1 MSFTRVGRLQHSQ
14 GKRPAMRPKKANAP
28 KREWVST
35 VHDLSVHK
43 ASPEELSRRHEMHRS
58 QNRVVAQWE
67 LRERALRRRRKKG
80 LPGGPAPLDRTSLN
94 IIREVFSDQFQL
106 QDVLA
111 RSDRAMAV
119 VKDLFGDAPRRQ
131 TDCGSDSDLPV
142 LQKPEAPTQLS
153 LLSQSMMDPQ
163 ALNELE
169 DSEDHSDEETGHS
182 ASISFNS
189 NMDTSYRVHTRKVKA
204 KSRTRGEKQQRP
216 QSNSNLQGAGG
227 DSPPQT
233 PCASGGTQLQAA
245 LNATV
250 KVQRL
255 RSRQPQPQSEPEE
268 RFTLVTQVLNPDP
281 PLTRS
286 GRKSRSSKASRG
298 RSTESGLDGSTLSS
312 LSGNQSSL
320 GLLQGLLGQVETELE
335 GLGPEEPPRAP
346 GAGGGERTTGPKH
359 STHGLT
365 GFSVAL
371 VSTLGRLARLLRQR
385 EEEAQREG
393 KERRRLEEEV
403 KEQRGLIDAL
413 TTETLILREE
423 SAALQAGL
431 QQRACDLEQRLDTV
445 LLALG
450 GLGAVSGNHPMTQ
463 TLLYPPM
470 NRIRLVSLSTLL
482 CCSHHH
488 VRETTA
494 HTVTPQVTGLSLSLS
509 LSLSLYLFLSLPL
522 SGLSICLYSALFLH
536 VFILSCCSPF
546 SPAVRSLSLHH
557 VSSLPVTRR
566 SCDDLQTVSSAP
578 SLVSLPRPAPTPPP
592 APTPDPLPLLCDPSQ
607 GAMLSQIAELTRQNA
622 LIRNQLGQ
630 FHPSTPPSGSGI
642 CKGQSSG
649 RGSPR
654 DTTDSRG
661 FVSSSTGRV
670 TPQQGVEKRGSAPS
684 STGRTT
690 PQREAGRER
699 GTWSCG
705 GELQTQQSVVS
716 EGPGCESSV
725 EQRLLELN
733 RQSAAARSRLLELI
747 EQQRQSSS
755 SARVSPS
762 VSPIPPL
769 SAAALSPESSVL
781 MPEED
786 PSPPGSGGSRRS
798 GGDVDEGIRGQGM
811 MVILTEEVLC
821 VSGLLVGSLH
831 KALEDCPE
839 AAGLRWKS
847 LKEKA
852 GLRCPHM

>member
-1 MSFTRVGRLQHSQ
+1 MSFTRVGRLQHGQ
-14 GKRPAMRPKKANAP
+14 GKRPAVRPKKANAP

-58 QNRVVAQWE
+58 QNRMVAQWE
-67 LRERALRRRRKKG
+67 LRERGLRHRRKKG
-80 LPGGPAPLDRTSLN
+80 LPGSPAPLDRASLN

-131 TDCGSDSDLPV
+131 TGFPSVTMAPDCGSDSDLPV

-169 DSEDHSDEETGHS
+169 DSVEDHSDEETGHS
-182 ASISFNS
+182 ASVSFNS
-189 NMDTSYRVHTRKVKA
+189 NMDTSYKVYTRKVKA
-204 KSRTRGEKQQRP
+204 KPCTRGGKQQRP
-216 QSNSNLQGAGG
+216 QCISNLQGAGG

-233 PCASGGTQLQAA
+233 PSASGGTQVQAA

-255 RSRQPQPQSEPEE
+255 RSRQPQPQPEPEE
-268 RFTLVTQVLNPDP
+268 HFTLVTQVLNPDP

-320 GLLQGLLGQVETELE
+320 GLLQGLLGQVETELD
-335 GLGPEEPPRAP
+335 GLEPEEPPRAP
-346 GAGGGERTTGPKH
+346 GAGEGEGTTGPKH

-413 TTETLILREE
+413 TAETLTLREE

-445 LLALG
+445 VLVLG
-450 GLGAVSGNHPMTQ
+450 GLGVLGGDGDYEPQ
-463 TLLYPPM
+463 
-470 NRIRLVSLSTLL
+470 
-482 CCSHHH
+482 
-488 VRETTA
+488 ETGSIATGSEWA
-494 HTVTPQVTGLSLSLS
+494 PSYDADAPVPSYEQNQTGLTLNPAVLLSPPRQRDNRPHGHTS
-509 LSLSLYLFLSLPL
+509 
-522 SGLSICLYSALFLH
+522 
-536 VFILSCCSPF
+536 
-546 SPAVRSLSLHH
+546 AVRSLSLHH
-557 VSSLPVTRR
+557 LPSLPATRG
-566 SCDDLQTVSSAP
+566 SCDDLQTISSVP
-578 SLVSLPRPAPTPPP
+578 NRSSLPRPAPTPPP
-592 APTPDPLPLLCDPSQ
+592 AATPDPPPLLCDPSQ

-630 FHPSTPPSGSGI
+630 FHPATPPSGSEI
-642 CKGQSSG
+642 CEGQSSG
-649 RGSPR
+649 RES
-654 DTTDSRG
+654 
-661 FVSSSTGRV
+661 VSSSTGRL
-670 TPQQGVEKRGSAPS
+670 TPQQGMEKRGFAPS

-699 GTWSCG
+699 GTWFCG
-705 GELQTQQSVVS
+705 GEQQTQQSVVS
-716 EGPGCESSV
+716 EGKGCESSV

-769 SAAALSPESSVL
+769 SAAGLSPESSML
-781 MPEED
+781 LPEQD
-786 PSPPGSGGSRRS
+786 PSPLVSGGSRRS
-798 GGDVDEGIRGQGM
+798 AGGVSPQSLGGQSRGSRTPVDKLKGEGWF
-811 MVILTEEVLC
+811 
-821 VSGLLVGSLH
+821 
-831 KALEDCPE
+831 ALSTHV
-839 AAGLRWKS
+839 R
-847 LKEKA
+847 
-852 GLRCPHM
+852 

>member
-131 TDCGSDSDLPV
+131 TGFPSVTMAPDCGSDSDLPV

-450 GLGAVSGNHPMTQ
+450 GLGVLGGDRDYEQQDTGSIATGSEWEPSYDADAPVPSYEQNQAGLTLNPAV
-463 TLLYPPM
+463 LLSPPRQRD
-470 NRIRLVSLSTLL
+470 NRPH
-482 CCSHHH
+482 SH
-488 VRETTA
+488 T
-494 HTVTPQVTGLSLSLS
+494 S
-509 LSLSLYLFLSLPL
+509 
-522 SGLSICLYSALFLH
+522 
-536 VFILSCCSPF
+536 
-546 SPAVRSLSLHH
+546 AVRSLSLHH

-798 GGDVDEGIRGQGM
+798 AGGVSPQSLGGLSRGSRTPVEKLKGEGWF
-811 MVILTEEVLC
+811 
-821 VSGLLVGSLH
+821 
-831 KALEDCPE
+831 ALSTHV
-839 AAGLRWKS
+839 R
-847 LKEKA
+847 
-852 GLRCPHM
+852 

>member
-1 MSFTRVGRLQHSQ
+1 MSFTRVGRLQHGQ
-14 GKRPAMRPKKANAP
+14 GKRPAVRPKKANAP

-58 QNRVVAQWE
+58 QNRVLAQWE
-67 LRERALRRRRKKG
+67 LRERALRHRRKKG
-80 LPGGPAPLDRTSLN
+80 LPGSPAPLDRASLN

-131 TDCGSDSDLPV
+131 TGFPSVTMAPDCGSDSDLPV

-169 DSEDHSDEETGHS
+169 DSVEDHSDEETGHS

-189 NMDTSYRVHTRKVKA
+189 NMDTSYKVHTRKVKA
-204 KSRTRGEKQQRP
+204 KPCTRGGKQQRP
-216 QSNSNLQGAGG
+216 QCYSNLQGAGG

-233 PCASGGTQLQAA
+233 PSASGGTQVQAA

-255 RSRQPQPQSEPEE
+255 RSRQPQPEPEE
-268 RFTLVTQVLNPDP
+268 HFTLVTQVLNPDP

-298 RSTESGLDGSTLSS
+298 HSTESGLDGSTLSS

-320 GLLQGLLGQVETELE
+320 GLLQGLLGQVETELD

-346 GAGGGERTTGPKH
+346 GAGEGEGTTGPKH

-393 KERRRLEEEV
+393 KERRKLEEEV

-413 TTETLILREE
+413 TAETLTLREE

-445 LLALG
+445 VLVLG
-450 GLGAVSGNHPMTQ
+450 GLGVLGGAGD
-463 TLLYPPM
+463 
-470 NRIRLVSLSTLL
+470 
-482 CCSHHH
+482 C
-488 VRETTA
+488 E
-494 HTVTPQVTGLSLSLS
+494 PQNTGSVATGSEWSYEQNQTGLTLNPAVLLS
-509 LSLSLYLFLSLPL
+509 PPRQRDNRPH
-522 SGLSICLYSALFLH
+522 GLTS
-536 VFILSCCSPF
+536 
-546 SPAVRSLSLHH
+546 AVRSLSLHN
-557 VSSLPVTRR
+557 VPSLPVTRG
-566 SCDDLQTVSSAP
+566 SCDDLQTISSAP
-578 SLVSLPRPAPTPPP
+578 SLFSLPRPAPTPPP
-592 APTPDPLPLLCDPSQ
+592 AATPDPLPLLCDPSQ

-630 FHPSTPPSGSGI
+630 FHPATPPSGSEI
-642 CKGQSSG
+642 CEGPSSG
-649 RGSPR
+649 RGS
-654 DTTDSRG
+654 
-661 FVSSSTGRV
+661 VSSSTGRL
-670 TPQQGVEKRGSAPS
+670 TPQQCVEKRGLAPS

-705 GELQTQQSVVS
+705 GQQSVVSEGPGCESSVEQRLLQSVVS

-755 SARVSPS
+755 SVSPS

-769 SAAALSPESSVL
+769 SAAGLSPESSML
-781 MPEED
+781 LPEQD
-786 PSPPGSGGSRRS
+786 PSPLGSGGSRRS
-798 GGDVDEGIRGQGM
+798 AGGASPQSLGGQSRGSRTPVDKLKGEGWF
-811 MVILTEEVLC
+811 
-821 VSGLLVGSLH
+821 
-831 KALEDCPE
+831 ALSTHV
-839 AAGLRWKS
+839 R
-847 LKEKA
+847 
-852 GLRCPHM
+852 

>member
-1 MSFTRVGRLQHSQ
+1 MSFTRVGRLQNGQ
-14 GKRPAMRPKKANAP
+14 GKRPAVRPKKANAP

-43 ASPEELSRRHEMHRS
+43 ASPEELNRRHEMHRS

-67 LRERALRRRRKKG
+67 LRERALRHRRKKD
-80 LPGGPAPLDRTSLN
+80 LPGSPAPLDRASLN

-131 TDCGSDSDLPV
+131 TGFPSVTMAPDCGSDSDLPV

-169 DSEDHSDEETGHS
+169 DSVEDHSDEETGHS
-182 ASISFNS
+182 APVNFNS
-189 NMDTSYRVHTRKVKA
+189 NMDTSYKVYTRKVKA
-204 KSRTRGEKQQRP
+204 KSCTRGGKLQGP
-216 QSNSNLQGAGG
+216 QCSSNLQGAGG

-233 PCASGGTQLQAA
+233 PSASGGTQVQAA

-255 RSRQPQPQSEPEE
+255 WSRQPQPEPGEH
-268 RFTLVTQVLNPDP
+268 FTLVTQVLNPDP

-320 GLLQGLLGQVETELE
+320 GLLQGLLGQVETELD
-335 GLGPEEPPRAP
+335 GLGLEEPPRAP
-346 GAGGGERTTGPKH
+346 GAGEGEGTTGPKH

-385 EEEAQREG
+385 EDEAQREG
-393 KERRRLEEEV
+393 KERRRLEVEV
-403 KEQRGLIDAL
+403 KEQRGMIDAL
-413 TTETLILREE
+413 TAETLTLREE

-445 LLALG
+445 VLVLG
-450 GLGAVSGNHPMTQ
+450 GLGVLGGDGDYEPQ
-463 TLLYPPM
+463 
-470 NRIRLVSLSTLL
+470 
-482 CCSHHH
+482 
-488 VRETTA
+488 ETGSIATGSEWEPSYDA
-494 HTVTPQVTGLSLSLS
+494 DAPVPSYEQNQTGLTLN
-509 LSLSLYLFLSLPL
+509 
-522 SGLSICLYSALFLH
+522 
-536 VFILSCCSPF
+536 
-546 SPAVRSLSLHH
+546 PAVLLSPPRQRDNRPHGHTSAVNSLALHHNSKALHH
-557 VSSLPVTRR
+557 VPSLPVTRV
-566 SCDDLQTVSSAP
+566 SCDDLQTFSSAP
-578 SLVSLPRPAPTPPP
+578 SLFSLPRPAPTPPP
-592 APTPDPLPLLCDPSQ
+592 AATPDPLPLLCDPSQ

-630 FHPSTPPSGSGI
+630 FHPATPPSGSEI
-642 CKGQSSG
+642 CEGQSSG
-649 RGSPR
+649 RGS
-654 DTTDSRG
+654 
-661 FVSSSTGRV
+661 VSSSTGRL
-670 TPQQGVEKRGSAPS
+670 TPQQGMEKRGFVPS
-684 STGRTT
+684 RTGRTT

-705 GELQTQQSVVS
+705 GEQQTQQSVVR

-769 SAAALSPESSVL
+769 SAGLSPESSML
-781 MPEED
+781 LPEQD
-786 PSPPGSGGSRRS
+786 PSPLGSGGSRRS
-798 GGDVDEGIRGQGM
+798 AGGVSPQSLGGQSRGSRTPVDKLKGEGWF
-811 MVILTEEVLC
+811 
-821 VSGLLVGSLH
+821 
-831 KALEDCPE
+831 ALSTHV
-839 AAGLRWKS
+839 R
-847 LKEKA
+847 
-852 GLRCPHM
+852 

>member
-1 MSFTRVGRLQHSQ
+1 MSFTRVGRLQHGQ
-14 GKRPAMRPKKANAP
+14 GKRPAVRPKKANAP

-43 ASPEELSRRHEMHRS
+43 ASPEELNRRHEMHRS

-67 LRERALRRRRKKG
+67 LRERALRHRRKKD
-80 LPGGPAPLDRTSLN
+80 LPGSPAPLDRASLN

-131 TDCGSDSDLPV
+131 TGFPSVTMAPDCGSDSDLPV

-169 DSEDHSDEETGHS
+169 DSVEDHSDEETGHS
-182 ASISFNS
+182 ASVNFNS
-189 NMDTSYRVHTRKVKA
+189 NMDTSYKVYTRKVKA
-204 KSRTRGEKQQRP
+204 KPCTRGGKQQRP
-216 QSNSNLQGAGG
+216 QCNSNLQGAGG

-233 PCASGGTQLQAA
+233 PSASGGTQVQTA

-255 RSRQPQPQSEPEE
+255 WSRQPQPQPEPGEH
-268 RFTLVTQVLNPDP
+268 FTLVTQVLNPDP

-320 GLLQGLLGQVETELE
+320 GLLQGLLGQVETELD
-335 GLGPEEPPRAP
+335 GLGLEEPPRAP
-346 GAGGGERTTGPKH
+346 GAGEGEGTTGPKH

-385 EEEAQREG
+385 EDEAQREG
-393 KERRRLEEEV
+393 KERRRLEVEV
-403 KEQRGLIDAL
+403 KEQRGMIDAL
-413 TTETLILREE
+413 TAETLTLREE
-423 SAALQAGL
+423 SAALQARL

-445 LLALG
+445 VLVLG
-450 GLGAVSGNHPMTQ
+450 GLGVLGGDGDYEPQEAGSIATGSEWEPSYDADAPVPSYEQNQTGLTLNPAVLLSPPHQRDNRPHGHTSGVH
-463 TLLYPPM
+463 
-470 NRIRLVSLSTLL
+470 SLAF
-482 CCSHHH
+482 HH
-488 VRETTA
+488 V
-494 HTVTPQVTGLSLSLS
+494 P
-509 LSLSLYLFLSLPL
+509 
-522 SGLSICLYSALFLH
+522 
-536 VFILSCCSPF
+536 
-546 SPAVRSLSLHH
+546 
-557 VSSLPVTRR
+557 SLPVTRG
-566 SCDDLQTVSSAP
+566 SCDDLQTFSSAP
-578 SLVSLPRPAPTPPP
+578 SLFSLPRPAPTPPP
-592 APTPDPLPLLCDPSQ
+592 AATPDPLPLLCDPSQ

-622 LIRNQLGQ
+622 LIRDQLGQ
-630 FHPSTPPSGSGI
+630 FHPATPPSGSEI
-642 CKGQSSG
+642 CEGQSSG
-649 RGSPR
+649 RGS
-654 DTTDSRG
+654 
-661 FVSSSTGRV
+661 VSSSTGRL
-670 TPQQGVEKRGSAPS
+670 TPQQGMEKRGFVPS

-699 GTWSCG
+699 GIWSCG
-705 GELQTQQSVVS
+705 GEQRTQQSVVR

-769 SAAALSPESSVL
+769 SAAGLSPESSIL
-781 MPEED
+781 LPEQD
-786 PSPPGSGGSRRS
+786 PSPLGSGGSRRS
-798 GGDVDEGIRGQGM
+798 AGGVSPQSLGGQPRGSRTPVDKLKGEGWF
-811 MVILTEEVLC
+811 
-821 VSGLLVGSLH
+821 
-831 KALEDCPE
+831 ALSTHV
-839 AAGLRWKS
+839 R
-847 LKEKA
+847 
-852 GLRCPHM
+852 